1 MKKIVSGLGI
11 IGVGGWVDAI
21 EPGGWTGGRSQG
33 GAGEEGGTSASARPG
48 QARPG
53 RSRSHAAQFAWIS
66 FLKGETW
73 KCRKTQA
80 RALPMLLLFIQ
91 ERIARVIFKV

>member
-48 QARPG
+48 QAG
-53 RSRSHAAQFAWIS
+53 RD
-66 FLKGETW
+66 
-73 KCRKTQA
+73 
-80 RALPMLLLFIQ
+80 PMQRNLHGSLS
-91 ERIARVIFKV
+91 